1 MKINFLSGLGKHDFT
16 LIRMQISFLNWKM
29 KKKKKTFSVLDKA
42 IAKLLEEK

>member
-16 LIRMQISFLNWKM
+16 LIRMQISFLNWQM
-29 KKKKKTFSVLDKA
+29 KKKKTFSVLDKA